1 MSAQAPSPTSE
12 FINRSHPKLTRAHS
26 GPATWDYE
34 DMARAIVAEFDP
46 SQSPVMPFQVLEA
59 GGGSDCHL
67 PLPAGAEITTLDI
80 SQEQLDRNTYAKE
93 KLRGDLQTFDF
104 GPRRFDLIVC
114 WDVLEHL
121 ASPDAALTRLAGA
134 LKPGGRLLI
143 KGPLPNTVKGLV
155 TRFTPHALHV
165 QFYKRILGSTD
176 AGKPGHAP
184 FKAHLASGSN
194 PSDIA
199 HFLSQVGVT
208 VDTLQGFESMHIA
221 RIGEKSRIALAVYR
235 LAETVL
241 AAITFGH
248 FARRMTDF
256 FMIARKPDRC

>member
-1 MSAQAPSPTSE
+1 MSAHAPSTSPVL
-12 FINRSHPKLTRAHS
+12 NTRAHPKLARATS
-26 GPATWDYE
+26 GPATWDYD

-46 SQSPVMPFQVLEA
+46 RQSPALPFQVLEA

-80 SQEQLDRNTYAKE
+80 SLEQLERNTYAKE
-93 KLRGDLQTFDF
+93 KLHGDLQTFDF
-104 GPRRFDLIVC
+104 GPRRFDLIIC

-121 ASPDAALTRLAGA
+121 ETPEAALMRLAGA

-165 QFYKRILGSTD
+165 QFYKRILGSAD

-184 FKAHLASGSN
+184 FKAHLATGSD
-194 PSDIA
+194 PRDIA
-199 HFLSQVGVT
+199 GVLDRAGVT

-221 RIGEKSRIALAVYR
+221 RIAQKSRVAIGAYRVVETALAVF
-235 LAETVL
+235 
-241 AAITFGH
+241 TFGH
-248 FARRMTDF
+248 IARGMTDF
-256 FMIARKPDRC
+256 FMIARKPE